1 MEYGLS
7 GGTEKYKEIY
17 LGWMTFDS
25 DGNTLAY
32 SFSYTDKTSDTL
44 TFVPAIA
51 GRHAFAY
58 RLTDSDGWHY
68 QFEDTGGIQV
78 TGDLTG
84 NPLSVA
90 LTWKDENDN
99 TLNWANDQAA
109 VNQQIYLS
117 WEIQGGWSAYDA
129 HFEMKPLSGEATF
142 SWMEQSGSTGTF
154 DFGIRKK
161 EDLELEITVRD
172 NHGNSK
178 TERVTIP
185 VAAPEMTLENSRKE
199 QDYYLFSEMELNDWG
214 DGVYSQ
220 AMLAVIEGVNMD
232 GLQVSWTLEQ
242 VAGTATAELAIWE
255 TTASLMLTEL
265 PEVAED
271 SSWIIRCTPEGG
283 QALQTVCTVHFLNA
297 PAGMSLPA
305 GWEQISMLQDDEWAA
320 DINEPILL
328 NNVFRFTDGWYI
340 PGSSVTTEVRWASD
354 NFWDARNDLGSKGF
368 SMSASDVYAVEIV
381 VRCCNIKTVFSTL
394 LFIRD
399 SSGNLPPRVP
409 EISMNAYGMYN
420 IPGNPGFSSTMGLR
434 LLIRPKTGLSACR
447 EY

>member
-1 MEYGLS
+1 
-7 GGTEKYKEIY
+7 
-17 LGWMTFDS
+17 
-25 DGNTLAY
+25 
-32 SFSYTDKTSDTL
+32 
-44 TFVPAIA
+44 
-51 GRHAFAY
+51 
-58 RLTDSDGWHY
+58 
-68 QFEDTGGIQV
+68 
-78 TGDLTG
+78 
-84 NPLSVA
+84 
-90 LTWKDENDN
+90 
-99 TLNWANDQAA
+99 
-109 VNQQIYLS
+109 
-117 WEIQGGWSAYDA
+117 
-129 HFEMKPLSGEATF
+129 
-142 SWMEQSGSTGTF
+142 
-154 DFGIRKK
+154 
-161 EDLELEITVRD
+161 
-172 NHGNSK
+172 
-178 TERVTIP
+178 
-185 VAAPEMTLENSRKE
+185 
-199 QDYYLFSEMELNDWG
+199 MELNDWG

-220 AMLAVIEGVNMD
+220 TMLADIEGVNMD

-381 VRCCNIKTVFSTL
+381 VRCCNNKTVFSTL

-409 EISMNAYGMYN
+409 EISMNAYGMCNNTGESWFFINNGLTIADPAKDRAFSLPGVLTCTVENMDLFPNGMDWEMTRISGNVDAVLNTRNNGMNGDLEMRTMPTSTGDSVFEIRCLYQN
-420 IPGNPGFSSTMGLR
+420 TVVWTQQCTVHVIQLNQELPTGNLRTGGNTRLDEWYTDYGNGIPMSKIF
-434 LLIRPKTGLSACR
+434 
-447 EY
+447 